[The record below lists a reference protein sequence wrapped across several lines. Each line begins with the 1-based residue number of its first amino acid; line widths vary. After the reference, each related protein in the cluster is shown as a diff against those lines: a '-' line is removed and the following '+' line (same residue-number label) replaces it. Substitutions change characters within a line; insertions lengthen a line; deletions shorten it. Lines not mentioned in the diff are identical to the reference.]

1 MKIYVKFF
9 ISLIITLIFL
19 LIKTFREIRNLQK
32 ITELLILKLLFQRF
46 IRKLIKSFIKEN
58 NIR

>member
-9 ISLIITLIFL
+9 MSLIMTLIFF
-19 LIKTFREIRNLQK
+19 LIKALREIQNLQK
-32 ITELLILKLLFQRF
+32 IIKLLILKLSFQRL
-46 IRKLIKSFIKEN
+46 IYKLIKSFIKEN